1 MTDMMETNER
11 GETTQSTF
19 SIQEFIELVLRNWYW
34 FIISVALCGAVAL
47 YYLAS
52 TPKTYVRT
60 ATVVVKDTRKG
71 SGSEITAF
79 NDVLGGIGRRSV
91 DNEIHIFQSRRLMEQ
106 VVEKYNLDTRYSAKS
121 GLRTVDM
128 YGRTP
133 VLIEFVDSKPAS
145 GVGFKYS
152 INEAGDITLFEFQ
165 DKDGEID
172 YSITARIGEVVA
184 TPFGNIITEATPYL
198 EQNRELVISVTQYPL
213 NEITET
219 YRKRLNCAIVD
230 KMASVI
236 TLNMTDQVPQRAEH
250 IINGVIEAYDM
261 DAIAD
266 KQAVSNL
273 TEKFIKERLQTL
285 GEELNNADVDIASF
299 KQDNR
304 LFSPVQ
310 EASISAEETA
320 KLKES
325 ALSLEANM
333 EMTTYILNYLRDSDK
348 TNALIPA
355 SAVTISGVSTGLVT
369 QIDQYNKSL
378 LEYKRLLT
386 SSSSSNPTIIDL
398 GNQIAGLHSA
408 VIASLE
414 SHIESLKL
422 RIEQINREQMIV
434 DKRMQSSPTMEM
446 ELLSKAR
453 QQKVKEELYIYL
465 LTKLEENALSE
476 ATAESNARVIDHAY
490 GSNIPVS
497 PRSSII
503 LLFSLIMGV
512 CIPLAILYLREIMNT
527 TVRSRRDLDE
537 VLTIP
542 FLGDV
547 PEHNGK
553 MGNGIVV
560 REDSRDALSESFR
573 MLRTNLS
580 FMSVNSNIQVM
591 MFTSSVPHS
600 GKSFVSSNLA
610 CTLASSGKR
619 VVILDLDLR
628 LRTLSKSMGQRNNRR
643 GITSYL
649 SGKIES
655 FEDIITP
662 SEESPNLDFIYAGPQ
677 PPNPTD
683 MLLSERMDKLIEAL
697 RGKYDYIIFDSVPAM
712 AVADALVLDRLVDL
726 TVYII
731 RQGNLDRRELP
742 EIEKLYREKK
752 FHNMCVILNSAT
764 QSAHKYGYGYYT
776 DSKKHGFLDRIKAIF
791 GGKKR

>member
-1 MTDMMETNER
+1 MMETNER
-11 GETTQSTF
+11 GEISQSTF

-34 FIISVALCGAVAL
+34 FIVSVVLCGAVAL

-91 DNEIHIFQSRRLMEQ
+91 DNEIHIFQSRRVMEQ
-106 VVEKYNLDTRYSAKS
+106 VVAKYNLDTRYSAKV
-121 GLRTVDM
+121 GLRVVDM

-133 VLIEFVDSKPAS
+133 VTIEFVDSKPKS
-145 GVGFKYS
+145 VVSFKYS
-152 INEAGDITLFEFQ
+152 INDAGNITFTEFK
-165 DKDGEID
+165 DKDGYIEGN
-172 YSITARIGEVVA
+172 ITAKIGEAVA
-184 TPFGNIITEATPYL
+184 TPFGTIVTCATP
-198 EQNRELVISVTQYPL
+198 EFEDNRDKVISVTQYPM
-213 NEITET
+213 NDITET

-236 TLNMTDQVPQRAEH
+236 TLSMVDQVPHRAEN
-250 IINGVIEAYDM
+250 ILNGVIEAYDM

-273 TEKFIKERLQTL
+273 TEKFILERLQTL

-299 KQDNR
+299 KQDNS
-304 LFSPVQ
+304 LYNPSQ
-310 EASISAEETA
+310 EASLRAQETA
-320 KLKES
+320 RLKED

-348 TNALIPA
+348 TNSLIPA
-355 SAVTISGVSTGLVT
+355 SAVTLSGVSTGMVT
-369 QIDQYNKSL
+369 QIEQYNKSL
-378 LEYKRLLT
+378 LEYKRLLA
-386 SSSSSNPTIIDL
+386 SSSTTNPTIIDL

-414 SHIESLKL
+414 SHIEGLKL
-422 RIEQINREQMIV
+422 RIEQVNREQKAV
-434 DKRMQSSPTMEM
+434 DKRMQKSPTMEM

-465 LTKLEENALSE
+465 LTKLEENSLSE

-497 PRSSII
+497 PRRSII
-503 LLFSLIMGV
+503 LLFSMIMGL

-527 TVRSRRDLDE
+527 AVRSRRDLDTA
-537 VLTIP
+537 LTIP
-542 FLGDV
+542 FIGAV
-547 PEHNGK
+547 PQHNGK
-553 MGNGIVV
+553 VGNGIVV
-560 REDSRDALSESFR
+560 REDSRDAISESFR

-580 FMSVNSNIQVM
+580 FMSVNNKIQVM

-600 GKSFVSSNLA
+600 GKSFISSNFA
-610 CTLASSGKR
+610 YTLASSGKR

-628 LRTLSKSMGQRNNRR
+628 LRTLSKSMGQHSNRR

-655 FEDIITP
+655 VEDIITP
-662 SEESPNLDFIYAGPQ
+662 SEIMPNLDFVYAGPK

-683 MLLSERMDKLIEAL
+683 MLLSERMDSLIATL
-697 RGKYDYIIFDSVPAM
+697 RKQYDYIILDSVPAM

-752 FHNMCVILNSAT
+752 FRNMCTILNSAT
-764 QSAHKYGYGYYT
+764 QSAQKYGYGYYE
-776 DSKKHGFLDRIKAIF
+776 SLDDKSAWSRLKAMF
-791 GGKKR
+791 KGNNR

>member
-1 MTDMMETNER
+1 MMETNER
-11 GETTQSTF
+11 AEINNSTF

-34 FIISVALCGAVAL
+34 FILSVAFCGAVAL

-91 DNEIHIFQSRRLMEQ
+91 DNEIHIFKSRRVMEH
-106 VVEKYNLDTRYSAKS
+106 VVARYNLDTRYSAKM
-121 GLRTVDM
+121 GLRTVDL

-133 VLIEFVDSKPAS
+133 VIVKFVDSKPMGS
-145 GVGFKYS
+145 VNFKYS
-152 INEAGDITLFEFQ
+152 INEAGDITFSEFNN
-165 DKDGEID
+165 KDGLID
-172 YSITARIGEVVA
+172 YSVTAKIGEVVT

-198 EQNRELVISVTQYPL
+198 EQNRELVVTVYQYPI
-213 NEITET
+213 NEITES

-236 TLNMTDQVPQRAEH
+236 TISMVDEVPLRAEH
-250 IINGVIEAYDM
+250 VINGVIDAYDR
-261 DAIAD
+261 DAIED
-266 KQAVSNL
+266 KQAISNL
-273 TEKFIKERLQTL
+273 TEEFIKERLQTL
-285 GEELNNADVDIASF
+285 GEELNNADIAIASY
-299 KQDNR
+299 KQDNS
-304 LFSPVQ
+304 LYSPSQ
-310 EASISAEETA
+310 EASLRAEETA
-320 KLKES
+320 KLKEN
-325 ALSLEANM
+325 ALSLEASM

-348 TNALIPA
+348 TNSLIPA
-355 SAVTISGVSTGLVT
+355 SAVSISGVSAGLVA
-369 QIDQYNKSL
+369 QIEQYNKSL
-378 LEYKRLLT
+378 LEYKRLLAA
-386 SSSSSNPTIIDL
+386 SSPSNPTIIDL

-422 RIEQINREQMIV
+422 RKEQIKREQKAV
-434 DKRMQSSPTMEM
+434 DKRLQSSPTMEM

-503 LLFSLIMGV
+503 LLFSIIIGC
-512 CIPLAILYLREIMNT
+512 CIPLAVLYIQQMLNT
-527 TVRSRRDLDE
+527 SVRSRRDLDD

-542 FLGDV
+542 FLGDI
-547 PEHNGK
+547 PEYNGK
-553 MGNGIVV
+553 LGNGIVV
-560 REDSRDALSESFR
+560 REDSRDALSEAFR

-580 FMSVNSNIQVM
+580 FMSVNKNIQVM
-591 MFTSSVPHS
+591 MFTSSVPHN
-600 GKSFVSSNLA
+600 GKSFVSSNFA
-610 CTLASSGKR
+610 YTLAASGKS
-619 VVILDLDLR
+619 VVIIDLDLR

-649 SGKIES
+649 SGKIDS
-655 FEDIITP
+655 IDDIITP
-662 SEESPNLDFIYAGPQ
+662 SEQSENLGFIFAGPK

-683 MLLSERMDKLIEAL
+683 MLMSERMDKLIEAL
-697 RGKYDYIIFDSVPAM
+697 RQKFDYIIIDSVPAM

-726 TVYII
+726 TVYVI
-731 RQGNLDRRELP
+731 RQGYLDRRELP
-742 EIEKLYREKK
+742 EVELLHREKK
-752 FHNMCVILNSAT
+752 FRNMCTVLNSAT
-764 QSAHKYGYGYYT
+764 QSNHKYGYGYY
-776 DSKKHGFLDRIKAIF
+776 DNLDKQGLLKRLWAKIS
-791 GGKKR
+791 GKK